1 MLKNMKI
8 ATRLMLILV
17 LLGLMPMGTSTIAFY
32 FINQNG
38 QDIHTMGML
47 SEEEAA
53 LNRSWKALLQT
64 QTLIN
69 NLTFELMVNAEQV
82 DIKQGVT
89 EVRNEL
95 SAADRAFDLFWSIP
109 GLTLA
114 NPELAE
120 AMKKAYLGQQSML
133 KREIALVET
142 TSMATLLGAL
152 HQLGAEKRLARQ
164 NLDSQF
170 ADYMAATQA
179 NHRAA
184 FSSAQQN
191 QQLFVRLLAGT
202 LVAIAGLF
210 LWVHL
215 SLRSRLVQPLQ
226 QVSEHL
232 QKIGSGDLREVIE
245 VKNTNEIGQLFA
257 SLQKMQHELTETV
270 QQVRDG
276 VEAINLGTQEIA
288 AGNTDLS
295 SRTEEQASALTETAA
310 SMEQIT
316 ATVQQNADN
325 ANQASGMINQTVN
338 VAREGGAIMDSVVS
352 KMQVISN
359 SAQKVGEIINV
370 IDSIAFQTN
379 ILALNAAVEAARAGE
394 QGRGFAVVAGEVR
407 SLAQRCA
414 LSAKEI
420 STLVTG
426 VANDVAE
433 GVQLVEKAGE
443 TMADIVS
450 SVDKVTVI
458 MENITYAS
466 EEQSKGVVQVG
477 VAITQMDQVTQQ
489 NAALV
494 EQVATTAAN
503 VEEQAVVLAQAV
515 SVFQL
520 LGNRLQATA
529 APADEPKGA
538 LEANWV

>member
-8 ATRLMLILV
+8 ATWLILILA

-38 QDIHTMGML
+38 QNIRTMGTL

-64 QTLIN
+64 QTLID
-69 NLTFELMVNAEQV
+69 NLALELMVNADRV
-82 DIKQGVT
+82 DIQQGLADA
-89 EVRNEL
+89 RNEL
-95 SAADRAFDLFWSIP
+95 STADRAFDLYWAIP
-109 GLTLA
+109 GLTLT
-114 NPELAE
+114 NPELGE
-120 AMKKAYLGQQSML
+120 AMKKAYLGQQTML

-142 TSMATLLGAL
+142 TPVAALLGEL
-152 HQLGAEKRLARQ
+152 HQLTAEKRQARQ

-170 ADYMAATQA
+170 ADYMVATQA

-184 FSSAQQN
+184 LSSAQQN
-191 QQLFVRLLAGT
+191 QQLFIRLLAGT
-202 LVAIAGLF
+202 LVAITGLF
-210 LWVHL
+210 LWIH
-215 SLRSRLVQPLQ
+215 RGFRHRLVLPLQ
-226 QVSEHL
+226 QISEHL

-245 VKNTNEIGQLFA
+245 VKNSNEIGQLFA
-257 SLQKMQHELTETV
+257 SLQKMQHELTATV

-276 VEAINLGTQEIA
+276 VESINLGTQEIA

-295 SRTEEQASALTETAA
+295 SRTEQQASALTETAA

-325 ANQASGMINQTVN
+325 ANQASGMINQTAN
-338 VAREGGAIMDSVVS
+338 IAREGGEIMGSVVS

-359 SAQKVGEIINV
+359 SAQKVGDIINV

-407 SLAQRCA
+407 NLAQRCA

-420 STLVTG
+420 STLVMG

-433 GVQLVEKAGE
+433 GVQLVEKAGN

-450 SVDKVTVI
+450 SVDKATVI
-458 MENITYAS
+458 MENITCAS

-515 SVFQL
+515 AVFQL
-520 LGNRLQATA
+520 LETRLQAT
-529 APADEPKGA
+529 PARITGKEA
-538 LEANWV
+538 LEADWA

>member
-8 ATRLMLILV
+8 ATWLILILA

-38 QDIHTMGML
+38 QNIRTMGTL

-64 QTLIN
+64 QTLID
-69 NLTFELMVNAEQV
+69 NLALELMVNADRV
-82 DIKQGVT
+82 DIPQGLADA
-89 EVRNEL
+89 RNEL
-95 SAADRAFDLFWSIP
+95 STADRAFDLYWAIP
-109 GLTLA
+109 GLTLT
-114 NPELAE
+114 NPELGE
-120 AMKKAYLGQQSML
+120 AMKKAYLGQQTML

-142 TSMATLLGAL
+142 TPVAALLGEL
-152 HQLGAEKRLARQ
+152 HQLTAEKRQARQ
-164 NLDSQF
+164 NLDRQF
-170 ADYMAATQA
+170 ADYMVATEA

-184 FSSAQQN
+184 LSSAQQN
-191 QQLFVRLLAGT
+191 QQLFIRLLAGT
-202 LVAIAGLF
+202 LVAIIGLF
-210 LWVHL
+210 LWVH
-215 SLRSRLVQPLQ
+215 RAFRHRLVLPLQ
-226 QVSEHL
+226 QISEHL

-245 VKNTNEIGQLFA
+245 VKNSNEIGQLFA
-257 SLQKMQHELTETV
+257 SLQKMQHELTATV

-276 VEAINLGTQEIA
+276 VESINLGTQEIA

-295 SRTEEQASALTETAA
+295 SRTEQQASALTETAA

-325 ANQASGMINQTVN
+325 ANQASGMINQTAN
-338 VAREGGAIMDSVVS
+338 IAREGGEIMGSVVS

-359 SAQKVGEIINV
+359 SAQKVGDIINV

-407 SLAQRCA
+407 NLAQRCA

-420 STLVTG
+420 SALVMG

-433 GVQLVEKAGE
+433 GVQLVEKAGN

-450 SVDKVTVI
+450 SVDKATVI
-458 MENITYAS
+458 MENITCAS

-515 SVFQL
+515 AVFQL
-520 LGNRLQATA
+520 LETRLQAT
-529 APADEPKGA
+529 PARTTGKEV
-538 LEANWV
+538 LEADWA

>member
-8 ATRLMLILV
+8 ATWLILILA

-38 QDIHTMGML
+38 QNIRTMGTL

-64 QTLIN
+64 QTLID
-69 NLTFELMVNAEQV
+69 NLALELMVNADRV
-82 DIKQGVT
+82 DIPQGLADA
-89 EVRNEL
+89 RNEL
-95 SAADRAFDLFWSIP
+95 STADRAFDLYWAIP
-109 GLTLA
+109 GLTLT
-114 NPELAE
+114 NPELGE
-120 AMKKAYLGQQSML
+120 AMKKAYLGQQTML

-142 TSMATLLGAL
+142 TPVAALLGEL
-152 HQLGAEKRLARQ
+152 HQLTAEKRQARQ

-170 ADYMAATQA
+170 ADYMIATQA

-184 FSSAQQN
+184 LSSAQQN
-191 QQLFVRLLAGT
+191 QQLFIRLLAGT
-202 LVAIAGLF
+202 LVAITGLF
-210 LWVHL
+210 LWVH
-215 SLRSRLVQPLQ
+215 RGFRHRLVLPLLQ
-226 QVSEHL
+226 ISEHL

-245 VKNTNEIGQLFA
+245 VKSSNEIGQLFA
-257 SLQKMQHELTETV
+257 SLQKMQHELTATV

-276 VEAINLGTQEIA
+276 VESINLGTQEIA

-295 SRTEEQASALTETAA
+295 SRTEQQASALTETAA

-325 ANQASGMINQTVN
+325 ANQASGMINQTAN
-338 VAREGGAIMDSVVS
+338 IAREGGEIMGSVVS

-359 SAQKVGEIINV
+359 SAQKVGDIINV

-407 SLAQRCA
+407 NLAQRCA

-420 STLVTG
+420 STLVMG

-433 GVQLVEKAGE
+433 GVQLVEKAGN

-450 SVDKVTVI
+450 SVDKATVI
-458 MENITYAS
+458 MENITCAS

-515 SVFQL
+515 AVFQL
-520 LGNRLQATA
+520 LETRLQAT
-529 APADEPKGA
+529 PACITGKEA
-538 LEANWV
+538 LEADWA

>member
-8 ATRLMLILV
+8 ATWLMLILV

-38 QDIHTMGML
+38 QDIRTMGTL

-64 QTLIN
+64 QTLVD
-69 NLTFELMVNAEQV
+69 NLAFELMVNAEQV
-82 DIKQGVT
+82 DMKQGLT

-95 SAADRAFDLFWSIP
+95 STADRAFDLFWTIP

-114 NPELAE
+114 NPELGE
-120 AMKKAYLGQQSML
+120 AMKKAYLGQQTML
-133 KREIALVET
+133 KREIALLET
-142 TSMATLLGAL
+142 TPVAGLLGSL
-152 HQLGAEKRLARQ
+152 HQLSAEKRQARQ

-184 FSSAQQN
+184 LSSAQQS

-210 LWVHL
+210 LWVHR
-215 SLRSRLVQPLQ
+215 SFRSRLVQPLR

-232 QKIGSGDLREVIE
+232 QKIGGGDLREVIE

-276 VEAINLGTQEIA
+276 VESINLGTQEIA

-325 ANQASGMINQTVN
+325 ANQASSMINQTAN
-338 VAREGGAIMDSVVS
+338 VARDGGEIMGSVVS
-352 KMQVISN
+352 KMHVISN
-359 SAQKVGEIINV
+359 SAQKVGDIINV

-407 SLAQRCA
+407 NLAQRCA

-433 GVQLVEKAGE
+433 GVQLVEKAGH

-450 SVDKVTVI
+450 SVDKVTAI
-458 MENITYAS
+458 MENITCAS
-466 EEQSKGVVQVG
+466 EEQSKGVMQVG

-520 LGNRLQATA
+520 LGNHLQVTPVRAT
-529 APADEPKGA
+529 EPKGT
-538 LEANWV
+538 LEADWV

>member
-8 ATRLMLILV
+8 ATWLILILA

-38 QDIHTMGML
+38 QNIRTMGTL

-64 QTLIN
+64 QTLID
-69 NLTFELMVNAEQV
+69 NLALELMVNADRV
-82 DIKQGVT
+82 DIQQGLADA
-89 EVRNEL
+89 RNEL
-95 SAADRAFDLFWSIP
+95 STADRAFDLYWAIP
-109 GLTLA
+109 GLTLT
-114 NPELAE
+114 NPELGE
-120 AMKKAYLGQQSML
+120 AMKKAYLGQQTML

-142 TSMATLLGAL
+142 TPVAALLGEL
-152 HQLGAEKRLARQ
+152 HQLTAEKRQARQ
-164 NLDSQF
+164 NLDGQF
-170 ADYMAATQA
+170 ADYMVATQA

-184 FSSAQQN
+184 LSSAQQN
-191 QQLFVRLLAGT
+191 QQLFIRLLAGT
-202 LVAIAGLF
+202 LVAITGLF
-210 LWVHL
+210 LWVH
-215 SLRSRLVQPLQ
+215 RGFRHRLVLPLQ
-226 QVSEHL
+226 QISEHL

-245 VKNTNEIGQLFA
+245 VKNSNEIGQLFA
-257 SLQKMQHELTETV
+257 SLQKMQHELTATV

-276 VEAINLGTQEIA
+276 VESINLGTQEIA

-295 SRTEEQASALTETAA
+295 SRTEQQASALTETAA

-325 ANQASGMINQTVN
+325 ANQASGMINQTAN
-338 VAREGGAIMDSVVS
+338 IAREGGEIMGSVVS

-359 SAQKVGEIINV
+359 SAQKVGDIINV

-407 SLAQRCA
+407 NLAQRCA

-420 STLVTG
+420 STLVMG

-433 GVQLVEKAGE
+433 GVQLVEKAGN

-450 SVDKVTVI
+450 SVDKATVI
-458 MENITYAS
+458 MENITCAS

-515 SVFQL
+515 AVFQL
-520 LGNRLQATA
+520 LETRLQAT
-529 APADEPKGA
+529 PARITGKEA
-538 LEANWV
+538 LEADWA

>member
-8 ATRLMLILV
+8 ATWLILILA

-38 QDIHTMGML
+38 QHIRTMGTL

-53 LNRSWKALLQT
+53 LNRSWQALLQT
-64 QTLIN
+64 QTLID
-69 NLTFELMVNAEQV
+69 NLAFELMVNAGQAEIQ
-82 DIKQGVT
+82 QGLT
-89 EVRNEL
+89 EARDEL
-95 SAADRAFDLFWSIP
+95 RTADRAFDLYWTIP
-109 GLTLA
+109 GLTLS
-114 NPELAE
+114 NPELGE
-120 AMKKAYLGQQSML
+120 AMKKAYLGQQTML
-133 KREIALVET
+133 KREIALLET
-142 TSMATLLGAL
+142 TPVAALLGEL
-152 HQLGAEKRLARQ
+152 HQLAAEKRQARQ
-164 NLDSQF
+164 NLDNQF

-184 FSSAQQN
+184 LSSAQQS
-191 QQLFVRLLAGT
+191 QKLFIRLLAGT
-202 LVAIAGLF
+202 LVAISVLF
-210 LWVHL
+210 LWVH
-215 SLRSRLVQPLQ
+215 RGFRQRLVQPLQ
-226 QVSEHL
+226 QISEHL

-257 SLQKMQHELTETV
+257 SLQRMQYELTETV

-276 VEAINLGTQEIA
+276 VESINLGTQEIA

-325 ANQASGMINQTVN
+325 AHQASGMINQTANIARAGGEIMGNVVN
-338 VAREGGAIMDSVVS
+338 

-359 SAQKVGEIINV
+359 SAQKVGDIINV

-407 SLAQRCA
+407 NLAQRCA

-426 VANDVAE
+426 VSNDVAE
-433 GVQLVEKAGE
+433 GVQLVEKAGN

-450 SVDKVTVI
+450 SVDKATVI
-458 MENITYAS
+458 MESITYAS

-515 SVFQL
+515 AVFQL
-520 LGNRLQATA
+520 LETRLPSSPPRVTGKEALA
-529 APADEPKGA
+529 AE
-538 LEANWV
+538 WV